1 MRIRRFTG
9 TGVRETMEAIR
20 STVGSRAVILSTR
33 KLPNGDIE
41 IVAAVE
47 RARYEMPESARRAA
61 AAALAVAEQETA
73 REPRVVR
80 AAPGATRTLPSALQ
94 PQPIRRPVSAEGAE
108 APLVTAAPAPV
119 PGVDANSVAP
129 VASAAAT
136 ANAPDSPIRQ
146 AANGIHQ
153 DIDELRRTLEFYLSG
168 LKRDAASRQSAH
180 DAATADALRFMRIA
194 DDVIDALLAGNPA
207 RAGTS
212 PTAGAEASPCQLLA
226 RGLSIETREPGSL
239 AGRVA
244 LVGLPGAGKTTTVA
258 KLAALAVAR
267 GGPEQVAIVTDAC
280 YHVGSSARLD
290 AYARLLGV
298 PVYRFETPKAFPDLM
313 NALSGYALVLVDG
326 AGLSPAERAFG
337 AYAALL
343 RKCAGLEVLLVLPT
357 TVSEPTLDA
366 ATRAWMPAEP
376 GGCVLTK
383 LDATACLGDALS
395 VVLRHRLRCVW
406 GTDGQRIPAGIHQLA
421 ADEIIGRLEHS
432 VDDAWRCA
440 RHRVQPDAVG
450 KLAFAGQFR

>member
-1 MRIRRFTG
+1 
-9 TGVRETMEAIR
+9 MEAIR
-20 STVGSRAVILSTR
+20 STVGSRAVILSTQ

-47 RARYEMPESARRAA
+47 RARYEMPESARQAA
-61 AAALAVAEQETA
+61 AAALAVAQRETV
-73 REPRVVR
+73 REPRVAR
-80 AAPGATRTLPSALQ
+80 LAPGAARTLPSALQ
-94 PQPIRRPVSAEGAE
+94 PQPIRRSASAKSAEA
-108 APLVTAAPAPV
+108 ALLPAAPTSV
-119 PGVDANSVAP
+119 PGVDTNSVAP
-129 VASAAAT
+129 AASATAT
-136 ANAPDSPIRQ
+136 TNALDQPIRQ

-180 DAATADALRFMRIA
+180 DAAMADALRFMRIA
-194 DDVIDALLAGNPA
+194 DDVIDALLAGDPA
-207 RAGTS
+207 RAGAS

-226 RGLSIETREPGSL
+226 RDLSIETREPGSL

-267 GGPEQVAIVTDAC
+267 GGPDQVAIVTDAC

-298 PVYRFETPKAFPDLM
+298 PVYRFEAPRAFPDLM
-313 NALSGYALVLVDG
+313 NALSGYPLILVDG
-326 AGLSPAERAFG
+326 AGLDPGERPFG
-337 AYAALL
+337 AYATLL

-366 ATRAWMPAEP
+366 ATRAWMPAGP
-376 GGCVLTK
+376 DGCVLTK
-383 LDATACLGDALS
+383 LDATACLGDAVS
-395 VVLRHRLRCVW
+395 VVLRHHLRCVW
-406 GTDGQRIPAGIHQLA
+406 GTDGQHIPAGIHQLA
-421 ADEIIGRLEHS
+421 ADEIIGQLERS

-440 RHRVQPDAVG
+440 RNRVQPDAVG
-450 KLAFAGQFR
+450 KLAFAGQLR